1 MANFLYRLGRTAFRR
16 RWLVALLWALVLG
29 AAGLGAVKAPA
40 ASDDGTSFMPGIEA
54 QKAYDLIGERFPG
67 GDANGADA
75 RIVFVAPKGEKVTAA
90 DHRAAI
96 DTLVT
101 DVADEPQVDG
111 AVSPFTAGTVSEDG
125 STAYATVTYKV
136 KAADLTDAD
145 KAALEKAIDQAR
157 DSGLTVEAGG
167 TALATQPAAG
177 GASEAIGIALAA
189 VVLLITFGSLAAA
202 GLPLLTA
209 MIGVALSMAA
219 IMALGSTFG
228 LSLTTGTLATML
240 GLAVGID
247 YALFVVS
254 RYREERAHGHDPR
267 EAAGL
272 AVGTAGSA
280 VVFAGLTVVIALAGL
295 TVIGVPMLAKMGLC
309 AAGAVVVAV
318 LVALTLVPAL
328 LGMWPDAVLSRRT
341 RKRGSGARAAAD
353 DGGSRRTRE
362 HGPEAPAADNGGSR
376 WARLV
381 LRRPVAVLVTCVV
394 GLGVLAL
401 PATRLE
407 LGMPGD
413 ESKPVSSTER
423 RAYDALADGFGAGF
437 NGPLTIVVD
446 VQDAADRKAAVNE
459 IAERI
464 VATDGVVSVSPARFN
479 EAGDAALLS
488 AVPATG
494 PSDERTKG
502 IVQTIRAE
510 RPGLERET
518 GATFEVTGNTA
529 MNIDVAAAL
538 QDALVPYLAVIIV
551 LALILLLVVFRSV
564 LVPVKAALGFL
575 LSVLAALGAVVA
587 VFQWGWGAELLGVEQ
602 SGPIMSLMPIFL
614 VGIVFGLAMDYEVF
628 LVSRMREA
636 YVHGDRPA
644 QAVVTGFRH
653 SARVVVAAAVIMIA
667 VFSGFIGAHESMIK
681 TMGFGLAVAVLFD
694 AFVVRMALVPAVLA
708 LLGDRAWWLPAWLD
722 RLLPRVDV
730 EGTGLGTPRTPEAD
744 ETAPQEPARV

>member
-1 MANFLYRLGRTAFRR
+1 MATFLYRMGRAAFRR
-16 RWLVALLWALVLG
+16 RLLVALLWAVVLG
-29 AAGLGAVKAPA
+29 AVGLGAAKAPA

-54 QKAYDLIGERFPG
+54 QKAFDLIGERFPG

-75 RIVFVAPKGEKVTAA
+75 RIVFTAPDGEKVTAA
-90 DHRAAI
+90 GHRAAI
-96 DTLVT
+96 ESLVAEA
-101 DVADEPQVDG
+101 ADEPRVAGATSPFTVG
-111 AVSPFTAGTVSEDG
+111 AVSKDG
-125 STAYATVTYKV
+125 STAYATVEYKV

-145 KAALEKAIDQAR
+145 KATLEKAIDEAR
-157 DSGLTVEAGG
+157 HSGLTVEAGG

-209 MIGVALSMAA
+209 IIGVGVSMAA
-219 IMALGSTFG
+219 IMALGSVFG
-228 LSLTTGTLATML
+228 LSMTTGTLATML

-254 RYREERAHGHDPR
+254 RYREERANGHDAR
-267 EAAGL
+267 EATGL

-318 LVALTLVPAL
+318 LIALTLVPAL
-328 LGMWPDAVLSRRT
+328 LGMWPDAVLPRRT
-341 RKRGSGARAAAD
+341 RKNG
-353 DGGSRRTRE
+353 
-362 HGPEAPAADNGGSR
+362 APAPSTEGNGGSR
-376 WARLV
+376 WARFV
-381 LRRPVAVLVTCVV
+381 LRRPVAVLVTCVA

-401 PATRLE
+401 PAAQLE

-446 VQDAADRKAAVNE
+446 VKGAAEPKAAVSD
-459 IAERI
+459 IAEKI
-464 VATDGVVSVSPARFN
+464 GATSGVVSVTPAQFN
-479 EAGDAALLS
+479 QAGDAALLS

-494 PSDERTKG
+494 PNDEKTKDL
-502 IVQTIRAE
+502 VQSIRSE
-510 RPGLERET
+510 RPDLERET

-529 MNIDVAAAL
+529 MNIDVAQAL

-644 QAVVTGFRH
+644 QAIVTGFRH
-653 SARVVVAAAVIMIA
+653 SARVVAAAAVIMIA
-667 VFSGFIGAHESMIK
+667 VFSGFIGAQESMIK

-694 AFVVRMALVPAVLA
+694 AFVVRMAIVPAVLA
-708 LLGDRAWWLPAWLD
+708 LLGDKAWWLPARLD

-730 EGTGLGTPRTPEAD
+730 EGAGLGTPKTHEVGEAV
-744 ETAPQEPARV
+744 PQEPARI